1 MVDANLNIIDRT
13 LSQMIMYLKCH
24 FNTKQEVYV
33 SLFHVYTVFLIG
45 EIVFYDTLLRV
56 TLNESHTYKLHL
68 IFKQNS

>member
-1 MVDANLNIIDRT
+1 MDANLTIIDRT

-24 FNTKQEVYV
+24 FNTKQEMNV